1 MHMKPPAARPDKK
14 PNAEIKDRIVRWV
27 GFAAL
32 AALLAMATLPV
43 STAHRD
49 LADANTFHWSS
60 TWRG

>member
-1 MHMKPPAARPDKK
+1 MKPAAIRRDTK
-14 PNAEIKDRIVRWV
+14 PKVDIRV

-43 STAHRD
+43 SSAHRD
-49 LADANTFHWSS
+49 VAAANTVHWSS

>member
-1 MHMKPPAARPDKK
+1 MHMKPAVRSDRKPKAA
-14 PNAEIKDRIVRWV
+14 IKERIVRWV

-49 LADANTFHWSS
+49 IADANTVHWSS

>member
-1 MHMKPPAARPDKK
+1 MKPPAARPDKK
-14 PNAEIKDRIVRWV
+14 TNAAIKDRVVRWI

-49 LADANTFHWSS
+49 IADANTVHWSS

>member
-1 MHMKPPAARPDKK
+1 MKPPAARPDKK
-14 PNAEIKDRIVRWV
+14 PNAAIKDRVVRWI

-43 STAHRD
+43 TSAHRD
-49 LADANTFHWSS
+49 VAANTMHWSS